1 MFPLV
6 IRAQQNAARMAN
18 NMPQMAVLQEKMTQ
32 ARLSGNQIEGN
43 IYLQHK
49 FLVDIELSKIL
60 FDVSN

>member
-6 IRAQQNAARMAN
+6 IRAQQNAARMTN

-43 IYLQHK
+43 IHL
-49 FLVDIELSKIL
+49 L
-60 FDVSN
+60 